1 VELYKARRR
10 YRSIHRRDD
19 SYIVSQRAHD
29 DLFGERRQGEIRRI
43 YQLDTPV
50 NKVPVLIL
58 RPIGIRRTPWLC
70 SNYGGFAL
78 TVGLQTPAATRLY
91 GYGYKPDTRVG

>member
-1 VELYKARRR
+1 MELYKARQK

-19 SYIVSQRAHD
+19 SYIVSQRAHG
-29 DLFGERRQGEIRRI
+29 DLFGERRQDEIGRI

-58 RPIGIRRTPWLC
+58 LPIGIRRTPWLC
-70 SNYGGFAL
+70 SNYSGFAL
-78 TVGLQTPAATRLY
+78 TVGFRTPAATPLY
-91 GYGYKPDTRVG
+91 GDGY